1 METRDDHDA
10 LGQAPDATVTAEELP
25 ARQRLFRGWVVIAGV
40 AALFA
45 VVVLLIGFA
54 I

>member
-1 METRDDHDA
+1 MEPRGEHDA
-10 LGQAPDATVTAEELP
+10 LGQAPDATVVPEELP
-25 ARQRLFRGWVVIAGV
+25 ARQRLSRGWAVIVGV

-45 VVVLLIGFA
+45 VLVLIIGWA